1 MKKILVVLLAIA
13 LSCTPV
19 FGAAQ
24 DPNFVTAYETK
35 KGLVTFNH
43 QAHAE
48 SIGECAN
55 CHGQLEAF
63 GGEVNKKF
71 GHVVCKQCHKDILQL
86 SPNAPVKC
94 NGCHVK

>member
-19 FGAAQ
+19 IGADL
-24 DPNFVTAYETK
+24 DPNFASSYENK

-43 QAHAE
+43 EAHAT
-48 SIGECAN
+48 SYECAV
-55 CHGQLEAF
+55 CHDNEITGIL
-63 GGEVNKKF
+63 VDKSF
-71 GHVVCKQCHKDILQL
+71 GHKTCKSCHKAVGQDF
-86 SPNAPVKC
+86 PNAPVRC